1 MRPKGNQV
9 EKSDKFVDA
18 CGVFGIYRQDYTN
31 AAPYVYYGLYALQ
44 HRGQESC
51 GIVVNNDG
59 CLEQT
64 RGMGLV
70 SEVFTSDAL
79 SKVDG
84 RIAIGHVRYSTAG
97 ESNINNAQPL
107 MVNCR
112 EGQIAI
118 AHNGNLTN
126 TVSLRNALNDD
137 GVVFLTRS
145 DTEVIVNLIARNYQK
160 GIVEAIKKISGIIR
174 GSYAL
179 VLTVGDKLIGV
190 RDPYGIRPLCL
201 GKTQHSYVLASE
213 TCALDAVGATF
224 IRDIAPGEIIVI
236 DSEGIHSESMRNN
249 TKKRPC
255 IFEYVYFARPDSVID
270 DISVYNSRRLAG
282 NLLAKKDDVEA
293 DIVIGVPDSGFSAAI
308 GYAEVSG
315 IPYGVGLIKNR
326 YVGRSFIQPVQTMR
340 EEAVMLKL
348 NPLKETILGK
358 RVILIDDSIVR
369 GTTSKKIVDMLRWAG
384 AKEVHF
390 RVSSPPTTY
399 PCYFGIDTPDRNELV
414 AANASVEEIRNMI
427 GADSLMYLSIDELYE
442 TVGGDADFCLGCFNG
457 KYPVPSDEIECG

>member
-1 MRPKGNQV
+1 M
-9 EKSDKFVDA
+9 EKSDKFIDA
-18 CGVFGIYRQDYTN
+18 CGVFGICRQDDSY

-51 GIVVNNDG
+51 GIVVNHNG
-59 CLEQT
+59 CLDQT
-64 RGMGLV
+64 RGMGLI
-70 SEVFTSDAL
+70 SEVFTSDSL
-79 SKVDG
+79 SKVQG
-84 RIAIGHVRYSTAG
+84 SIAIGHVRYSTAG

-118 AHNGNLTN
+118 AHNGNLVNAVT
-126 TVSLRNALNDD
+126 LRNELNEE
-137 GVVFLTRS
+137 GVVFLTNS
-145 DTEVIVNLIARNYQK
+145 DTEVIVNLIARNYQN
-160 GIVEAIKKISGIIR
+160 GIVEAIKKVSGIIK

-190 RDPYGIRPLCL
+190 RDPFGIRPLCL
-201 GKTQHSYVLASE
+201 GKTQHGYVLASE
-213 TCALDAVGATF
+213 TCALDAVGAAF

-236 DSEGIHSESMRNN
+236 DGEGIHSESMRGN

-270 DISVYNSRRLAG
+270 DISVYDSRRLAG
-282 NLLAKKDDVEA
+282 TILAKKDDVEA
-293 DIVIGVPDSGFSAAI
+293 DIVIGVPDSGISAAI

-348 NPLKETILGK
+348 NPLKETIMGK
-358 RVILIDDSIVR
+358 RVVLIDDSIVR

-399 PCYFGIDTPDRNELV
+399 PCYFGIDTPDRKELI
-414 AANASVEEIRNMI
+414 AAYASEKEICKAI
-427 GADSLMYLSIDELYE
+427 GADSLKYLTLRELEE
-442 TVGGDADFCLGCFNG
+442 TVGGEGDFCMGCFSG
-457 KYPVPSDEIECG
+457 KYPISSDEIECG